1 MLGMNIDGLVSK
13 YFGECDSLPI
23 IEMFDSES
31 IHAVYKNV
39 VDMLKMQMDIEL
51 GVLQI
56 FSYCLYE
63 ILDNVITH
71 STKSCGMVVLKYS
84 PEDTKIQ
91 IMVVDDGIGI
101 HRSLTQNEIY
111 KDVSE
116 EESLMRCMQDKVTD
130 GKGMGFGLYS
140 LACAMRQ
147 VGVVLKL
154 HSGSHILIS
163 DGKGNSVKAT
173 DFWQGTIMYF
183 ELCSDREIDPNS
195 VLENRT
201 DAVSEFNDEF
211 MESDDIYNLW

>member
-84 PEDTKIQ
+84 P
-91 IMVVDDGIGI
+91 
-101 HRSLTQNEIY
+101 
-111 KDVSE
+111 